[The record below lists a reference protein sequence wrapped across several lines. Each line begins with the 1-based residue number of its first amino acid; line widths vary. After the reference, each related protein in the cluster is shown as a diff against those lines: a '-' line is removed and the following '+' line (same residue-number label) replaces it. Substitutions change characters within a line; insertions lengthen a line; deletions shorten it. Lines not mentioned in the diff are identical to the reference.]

1 MGIGSRPA
9 VCASCGKRLTRKS
22 WYYRNGSY
30 FCKTR
35 CWEAFRDKAADEA
48 KSKAEEAKAKSAA
61 AEAASTAAAQTPT
74 PAADDKPAA

>member
-48 KSKAEEAKAKSAA
+48 KSKAEEAKAKRS
-61 AEAASTAAAQTPT
+61 EERHVGKECRSRWSPYH
-74 PAADDKPAA
+74 